1 MLNKLNNFIHFVK
14 HDLKFVYFRA
24 GFWMNFNLRSSNFVH
39 TRSHPFH
46 ANHDTLAQAPYSTSI
61 RFLRPRAS
69 GRRFIKTTSCQNTS
83 NSSFLVPSRSHLTP
97 WRPCPNRWWD
107 TAARTSKIFMLRSSH
122 TFKRS
127 WVRVSRFF

>member
-1 MLNKLNNFIHFVK
+1 MLMKMNKFIHFVK
-14 HDLKFVYFRA
+14 HDLNFVYFRTDFGIA
-24 GFWMNFNLRSSNFVH
+24 FDVRAPIFHL
-39 TRSHPFH
+39 TQSHPFH
-46 ANHDTLAQAPYSTSI
+46 TIHDTLAQAAYSTSI

-127 WVRVSRFF
+127 WARVSRFF